1 MPDGNTVPMHEN
13 ALRPKLYLNPTNQT
27 IDEQKT
33 MLAHMVDAGGW
44 HGKVEPFAR
53 TITVTPQ
60 LAQHILDDFK
70 RLNRKTS
77 AAKIKQYAEAMI
89 SNDWF
94 GLTGQTIIFSKTGVL
109 LDGYQRLAATAMS
122 GKKLRV
128 LAVFGVEDSAFS
140 FLDMGR
146 KRTNANVLEALGVT
160 NAGTVAGAI
169 RWLTILSSE
178 TPHNRGLVIQ
188 NEEMRAYWEDRYQA
202 DKLFARSIELA
213 RTVSKETMLKGQR
226 NFPAGA
232 LAAFFYLYGSVS
244 ASHWGRVVEF
254 ANSMMTEGTR
264 ARSNA
269 AKLVKRVHER
279 MQRAEG
285 RLHENI
291 RNIMIARAL
300 SKSMT
305 GHTLGPN
312 DLGKSVEPDSDYP
325 KLPKLPNTP
334 PEFVAV

>member
-1 MPDGNTVPMHEN
+1 MPDGNTVPMHDN
-13 ALRPKLYLNPTNQT
+13 ALRPNKLYLNPANQNV
-27 IDEQKT
+27 DEQKA
-33 MLAHMVDAGGW
+33 MLTHMVDAGGW

-60 LAQHILDDFK
+60 LAQHILEDFK

-77 AAKIKQYAEAMI
+77 AAKIKQYAEAMS

-160 NAGTVAGAI
+160 NAGTVAAAI
-169 RWLTILSSE
+169 RWVTILSSE
-178 TPHNRGLVIQ
+178 APWNRGFLIQ
-188 NEEMRAYWEDRYQA
+188 NEEIRAFWEDRYQS
-202 DKLFARSIELA
+202 DQLFERAVDLA
-213 RTVSKETMLKGQR
+213 RKVSKETMLKGQR
-226 NFPAGA
+226 NFPAGS
-232 LAAFFYLYGSVS
+232 LAAFFYLFSHSS
-244 ASHWGRVVEF
+244 ASHWGKVVEF
-254 ANSMMTEGTR
+254 ANGMMTDGVR
-264 ARSNA
+264 ARSNP
-269 AKLVKRVHER
+269 AKLVKRVHDR
-279 MQRAEG
+279 MQAAEG

-291 RNIMIARAL
+291 RNIMIAKAL
-300 SKSMT
+300 AKSMT
-305 GHTLGPN
+305 GHTLGQS
-312 DLGKSVEPDSDYP
+312 DLKGIESDSEWP
-325 KLPKLPNTP
+325 KLPKLPSEP
-334 PEFVAV
+334 PSFAV